1 MLKTSDFEFELP
13 PELIAQEPLEDREAA
28 RMMVVDRASG
38 NLSHHTVKDLP
49 SFLRPH
55 DCLVLNDTRVIPA
68 RIYGHKEKT
77 GGRVEFLLLEE
88 TAPGEWDVLCGSA
101 RRPKPG
107 ARLIMAGGQILS
119 EVVSWRDG
127 GGIKVRLYSERPL
140 MEVLDEIGLPPL
152 PPYIKRPQCPPLET
166 LARDRLYY
174 QTVYARV
181 PGAVAAPTA
190 GLHLTQTM
198 LDTLGRNEVAHTA
211 VTLHVGMG
219 TFKPVKVDAVSEHI
233 MEAERFDL
241 SADSVATMA
250 RAKQKKGRIVAV
262 GSTVVRTL
270 ETVAGPE
277 GLPFPGAGRTSIFI
291 YPPYVFKVVDAMLTN
306 FHLPRSTLMMMVCAL
321 AGSDLIRRAY
331 AEAIR
336 ERYRFYSYGDCMLIV

>member
-1 MLKTSDFEFELP
+1 MPKTADFDFELP
-13 PELIAQEPLEDREAA
+13 PDLIAQEPLEDREAA
-28 RMMVVDRASG
+28 RMMLVDRASG
-38 NLSHHTVKDLP
+38 ALSHHFVRDLP
-49 SFLRPH
+49 TFLRPH

-88 TAPGEWDVLCGSA
+88 TVKGEWDVLCGSA

-107 ARLIMAGGQILS
+107 TRLIMSGGRILAD
-119 EVVSWRDG
+119 VVAWREG
-127 GGIKVRLYSERPL
+127 GGIKVRLHSDRPL
-140 MEVLDEIGLPPL
+140 LEVLEEVGLPPL
-152 PPYIKRPQCPPLET
+152 PPYIKRPECPAKDI

-190 GLHLTQTM
+190 GLHLTESM
-198 LDTLGRNEVAHTA
+198 LGTLERQGVSRAV

-219 TFKPVKVDAVSEHI
+219 TFKPVKVDTVEDHV
-233 MEAERFDL
+233 MEAERFDMT
-241 SADSVATMA
+241 ADTVATLAEA
-250 RAKQKKGRIVAV
+250 RRNKGRIVAV

-270 ETVAGPE
+270 ETAAGPE
-277 GLPFPGAGRTSIFI
+277 RLPLPRAGRTSIFI

-306 FHLPRSTLMMMVCAL
+306 FHLPRSTLIMMVSAL
-321 AGSDLIRRAY
+321 AGGELIRRAY